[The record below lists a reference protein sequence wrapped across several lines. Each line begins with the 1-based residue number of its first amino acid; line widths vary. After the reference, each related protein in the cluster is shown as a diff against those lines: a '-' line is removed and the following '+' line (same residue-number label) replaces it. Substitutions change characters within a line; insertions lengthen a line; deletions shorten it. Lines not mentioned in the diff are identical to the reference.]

1 VICSGIRSIRYFVL
15 LPALLIGPTSLARA
29 QRSIGNI
36 TVGYTYLWADQGSG
50 ERSNLNGFFMRPAF
64 NIGKGFSVFFDS
76 TNYYGSN
83 HRGSLNSHGYT
94 GGIDKQVFARA
105 SLRIRA
111 FVEGGNIRLSNAGNI
126 TNSPAF
132 LTGFGVG
139 IPIHGHWSL
148 ALTPAEY
155 ALIDSARGVR
165 NDFNAKVGLS
175 LSF

>member
-1 VICSGIRSIRYFVL
+1 MICLGIHSIRYFVL
-15 LPALLIGPTSLARA
+15 LPGLLFGAISLARA
-29 QRSIGNI
+29 QRAIGNV
-36 TVGYTYLWADQGSG
+36 TVGYTYLWADQGGG

-64 NIGKGFSVFFDS
+64 NIGKGFSVFFNS

-94 GGIDKQVFARA
+94 GGIEKQVFAYA
-105 SLRIRA
+105 SLRLKIFA
-111 FVEGGNIRLSNAGNI
+111 EGGDIRVSNAGSI

-132 LTGFGVG
+132 LAGFGVG

-155 ALIDSARGVR
+155 ALIDTARGVR